1 MMKIKEK
8 KKLNTRSYVFSKA
21 GNEFVLTDG
30 VYTFKSPNVEF
41 IKSFADRVRDSGH
54 NVSIDASALYDLT
67 CGQAYQSSCAGCDTC
82 VCNAGDHCL
91 LQKEEGV

>member
-1 MMKIKEK
+1 MKIKEK
-8 KKLNTRSYVFSKA
+8 KKLNTRSYVFSKV
-21 GNEFVLTDG
+21 GDEFVLTDG

-67 CGQAYQSSCAGCDTC
+67 CGQVYQSSCAGCDAC

-91 LQKEEGV
+91 LQKEGD

>member
-1 MMKIKEK
+1 MMKINDK
-8 KKLNTRSYVFSKA
+8 KKLNVKNYVFSKV
-21 GNEFVLTDG
+21 GDEFVLTDG

-54 NVSIDASALYDLT
+54 NVSIDVSALYDLT
-67 CGQAYQSSCAGCDTC
+67 CRQAYRSPYAGCDIC

-91 LQKEEGV
+91 LQKEGD

>member
-1 MMKIKEK
+1 MMKIKDK
-8 KKLNTRSYVFSKA
+8 KKLNTRSYVFSKV
-21 GNEFVLTDG
+21 GDEFVLTDG

-54 NVSIDASALYDLT
+54 SVSIDASALYDLT

-91 LQKEEGV
+91 LQKEGD